1 MTDLLAGEE
10 RGQALARLD
19 VTGWRAVEGRDAV
32 RKVWK
37 FRNFSA
43 AWGFMARA
51 ALVAEK
57 MNHHP
62 DWTNRFNIVDVTLF
76 THDAGG
82 VTALDVKLAEAMDK
96 IAEGAE
102 VVADHGAPILTLCEE
117 RKTKP

>member
-1 MTDLLAGEE
+1 MTGLLLGEE
-10 RGQALARLD
+10 RVQALARLGA
-19 VTGWRAVEGRDAV
+19 TGWRAVQGADAI

-43 AWGFMARA
+43 AWGFMCRA
-51 ALVAEK
+51 ALAAEK

-62 DWTNRFNIVDVTLF
+62 EWTNRYNIVDVTLT

-82 VTALDVKLAEAMDK
+82 ITALDVKLAEAMDSL
-96 IAEGAE
+96 AEGAE

-117 RKTKP
+117 RRG